1 MPTRVALQFRQTFA
15 VGLRCGCAVSGRHG
29 SPSLI
34 RLPRTHHETP
44 SPRFVLF
51 FLEKRGSS
59 WFSPCHGHERD
70 SYAHLVAAPAIH
82 NHKPPKYI
90 YRSANYALRPGP
102 HQHQQQSVS
111 RSLDDAA
118 FAPAPTTTTGL
129 FASVKDNNVLRRRR
143 GCSVHL
149 TGFQGQQLSLA
160 PIDTRRR
167 TLNQHSFVLTF
178 PSLSHTPRTPLT
190 LIRRKRILLGLL
202 ACLYVGSQI

>member
-1 MPTRVALQFRQTFA
+1 MSETATHAPGYRTSDTQSQTA
-15 VGLRCGCAVSGRHG
+15 
-29 SPSLI
+29 
-34 RLPRTHHETP
+34 
-44 SPRFVLF
+44 
-51 FLEKRGSS
+51 
-59 WFSPCHGHERD
+59 
-70 SYAHLVAAPAIH
+70 
-82 NHKPPKYI
+82 YI
-90 YRSANYALRPGP
+90 YISLGTVP
-102 HQHQQQSVS
+102 HQQQQQSVS

-129 FASVKDNNVLRRRR
+129 FASVEDNNVLRRRR

-149 TGFQGQQLSLA
+149 TGFQGQKLSLA

-178 PSLSHTPRTPLT
+178 PSLTHAPRTPLT